1 MMINQEVDRV
11 LKTYGR
17 ELEKSERKTLGEI
30 LELAKKH
37 PDACSEALRLVP
49 MHAVLMTV
57 LLEREKK
64 LYELMQHVDELSR
77 K

>member
-1 MMINQEVDRV
+1 M

-17 ELEKSERKTLGEI
+17 ELEKNERKTLGKI
-30 LELAKKH
+30 LELAKRH
-37 PDACSEALRLVP
+37 PDAFSEALRLVP
-49 MHAVLMTV
+49 MHAILMTV

-64 LYELMQHVDELSR
+64 LYELMQDVDELSR